1 MTTPAVPVQM
11 TADEFL
17 EWDHGGFELVD
28 GCVEENPM
36 GSLSSWLGGELYSR
50 LTEFAKAS
58 RTGVAFPQETGIAV
72 WPDRVNY
79 VRKPDAMFIRR
90 DRLPGGKLPIGWL
103 SVSPD
108 LVAEVVSPGERAE
121 KLNAKLEDYRLAAIP
136 LIWVIY
142 PGTRTALE
150 YRSDR
155 LTFIDT
161 DGVLDGGDVVPG
173 FSLRLASLFE
183 AAGDLI

>member
-1 MTTPAVPVQM
+1 M

-17 EWDHGGFELVD
+17 EWEHGGFELVD

-36 GSLSSWLGGELYSR
+36 GSVSSWLGGQLYKQ
-50 LTEFAKAS
+50 LAEYAEAS
-58 RTGVAFPQETGIAV
+58 GFGVAFPQETGIAV
-72 WPDRVNY
+72 WPGRGSF

-90 DRLPGGKLPIGWL
+90 DRLPGGKLPVGWL
-103 SVSPD
+103 TERPD

-150 YRSDR
+150 HRSDR

-161 DGVLDGGDVVPG
+161 DGVLDGGDVLPG

-183 AAGDLI
+183 AAGDLL